1 MKIDLLFSDLPL
13 LFTYSIYMSMV
24 FISLSKND
32 KYHKYHK
39 YHKLIYICV
48 PERKTTTIKI
58 TNAT

>member
-39 YHKLIYICV
+39 LIYICV